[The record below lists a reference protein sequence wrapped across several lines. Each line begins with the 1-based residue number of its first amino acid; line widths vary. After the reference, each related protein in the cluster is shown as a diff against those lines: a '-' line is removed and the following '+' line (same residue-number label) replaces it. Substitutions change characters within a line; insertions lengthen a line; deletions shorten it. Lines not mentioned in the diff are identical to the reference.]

1 MTAGSI
7 ISAVLASVLLVGAVT
22 HIALLWNRYKRLSAS
37 LLVILLLIFS
47 YAALNVELL
56 EWQIN
61 DITPALSV
69 LLKDLLMFGVLL
81 SLWSMSYAMR
91 QELRSRRLLAWGG
104 VGVLAIIRVM
114 TWQQTRPECSESK
127 SGYIIKPCLLD
138 HWNYALVDVFCLL
151 FVAAVGVQMLVTLWR
166 LSKKDSAYNR
176 TLRVLSFAIGF
187 MAAWSCVAAIG
198 ALEVLILGELQKE
211 QYVLRPVLSILGG
224 VVLMIA
230 MFIMPVQAV
239 TSWVFL
245 RRRLEPVLKLLRQK
259 TGGEADFTSD
269 LPVSVMDQLGRM
281 TARETGEKLT
291 SDASMATAERMALW
305 LLGRGS
311 CPCSIPSREPVFVQ
325 RRWLL
330 SVAGYIQRG

>member
-7 ISAVLASVLLVGAVT
+7 ISAVLASVLLIGAVT
-22 HIALLWNRYKRLSAS
+22 HIVLLWNRYKRLSVS
-37 LLVILLLIFS
+37 LLVILLLIFC
-47 YAALNVELL
+47 YAALNVEVL

-61 DITPALSV
+61 GVIPALSV
-69 LLKDLLMFGVLL
+69 LVKDLLMFGVLL

-91 QELRSRRLLAWGG
+91 RELRSRRLVAWGL
-104 VGVLAIIRVM
+104 VGVLTIIRIV
-114 TWQQTRPECSESK
+114 TWHQTRMECSESK

-138 HWNYALVDVFCLL
+138 HWSYALVDVFCLL
-151 FVAAVGVQMLVTLWR
+151 FVAIVGAQMLVTLWR
-166 LSKKDSAYNR
+166 LSQKDSAYSR
-176 TLRVLSFAIGF
+176 TLRVLSFSIGF
-187 MAAWSCVAAIG
+187 MAAWSLVAAIG

-211 QYVLRPVLSILGG
+211 QYILRPVFSILSG
-224 VVLMIA
+224 VVLMVA

-245 RRRLEPVLKLLRQK
+245 RRRLEPVLRILRQK
-259 TGGEADFTSD
+259 SGGEADFTSD

-281 TARETGEKLT
+281 TAQEAGEKLT

-305 LLGRGS
+305 LQGRGS

-330 SVAGYIQRG
+330 SVAGYLQKG